1 MEAKKTSIEDYQEFS
16 GMMVHGTID
25 GIVFSEYVK
34 LVEGI
39 AVVERVDSNIK
50 CNMQYELSKVDA
62 NIDDIFDALEEGAQE
77 AFQSFYMNAYAGALA
92 DLIPVYDV
100 NKDKKSPF
108 PWCSFFFRSANAETL
123 EGLKTLASEKAC
135 DDSPCIAELLAEEL
149 EETDGMPRIILIH
162 GTMYNVYDV
171 NNCLDVFGR
180 CENGLDFEAIKEA
193 FNRAPKTMGFDTFK
207 EMAQSFEQ

>member
-1 MEAKKTSIEDYQEFS
+1 
-16 GMMVHGTID
+16 MMVHGTID

-34 LVEGI
+34 IDEGQAI
-39 AVVERVDSNIK
+39 VERIDSNIK

-77 AFQSFYMNAYAGALA
+77 VFQSFYMNAYAGALV

-100 NKDKKSPF
+100 GKDKKSPF

-149 EETDGMPRIILIH
+149 EETDGMPRIVLVH
-162 GTMYNVYDV
+162 GNVYNVYDI
-171 NNCLDVFGR
+171 NNLIDVFGR
-180 CENGLDFEAIKEA
+180 CENGLDFEAIKSA
-193 FNRAPKTMGFDTFK
+193 FNHSEKMIDFDAFK
-207 EMAQSFEQ
+207 DLAGAYDLYAKSEALALAD